1 VGVLGP
7 PPVPGR
13 DPEPGARQPRAQSPL
28 PAAAATQGLER
39 ELRAS
44 LVSNQA
50 CWGAVGLYRDRRQ
63 PDFDDSEARFLAGL
77 SAPIADG
84 FRRSLLL
91 TARPPADLPDGPGLL
106 VLDHRGDLES
116 VTTAALRWI
125 EELGDPGSGQSLP
138 MVVRAVAAQARHAG
152 DDHPHAPVSARSR
165 AATRSGR
172 WLVVHAMRMHGAE
185 TGRIAVIIEPADPR
199 EAAPLIVAATGWRT
213 GNAPSPSW
221 CCRAPPPARSP
232 SGSTSPR

>member
-1 VGVLGP
+1 
-7 PPVPGR
+7 
-13 DPEPGARQPRAQSPL
+13 
-28 PAAAATQGLER
+28 
-39 ELRAS
+39 
-44 LVSNQA
+44 
-50 CWGAVGLYRDRRQ
+50 
-63 PDFDDSEARFLAGL
+63 
-77 SAPIADG
+77 
-84 FRRSLLL
+84 
-91 TARPPADLPDGPGLL
+91 

-199 EAAPLIVAATGWRT
+199 EAAPLIVAAYGLSDRERAVTQLVLQGAATGEIAQRLHISPLTVQDHLKQIFDKT
-213 GNAPSPSW
+213 GVQPAPSGHQGLLRPLLAGRSAAAGRLTGRGTG
-221 CCRAPPPARSP
+221 RAADPR
-232 SGSTSPR
+232 GSRR